1 MTLQFGGLATGLDT
15 GSIIEKLM
23 ELERQPVNRLENDKT
38 WLNNRLKAFT
48 ELDSK
53 LKSFGEAV
61 STLGKNDTLLQRA
74 ARLSSNDCCT
84 ATVSSS
90 AQAGAGYRIEVVA
103 LAQVQKSVAD
113 GVASRTENSFGT
125 GSLTLTVGGESQS
138 IEISAENNSLQGIM
152 QAINSAELGVT
163 AAIIN
168 DGTDTP
174 FRLVLTGNDVGR
186 DFSLTSSL
194 SGGTDSL
201 TIGSPVQEATRA
213 HIRVDGIDIFSD
225 SNTVSE
231 AIPGVT
237 LDLFQAEP
245 GKITDLSVSVDRE
258 SIKQTIEAFA
268 KGYNEVIKFITAQ
281 STRSEGKGGILS
293 GDSGV
298 STIKRRLQTMLTTPF
313 ANSGVFS
320 TLSELGF
327 ETQKD
332 GTLKVNDKR
341 LSEAVDNNLDSV
353 VKLLAGDGG
362 EDGMAKRMREYV
374 DSITSA
380 STGLL
385 KGRKDSID
393 SNIKKIDNRID
404 SMEMRLEKRQKML
417 ETQFRSMETL
427 VNGLNAQSSYLTQ
440 QMSMLTN
447 MMSGGKK

>member
-1 MTLQFGGLATGLDT
+1 MTIQFGGLATGLDT
-15 GSIIEKLM
+15 GTIIEKLM
-23 ELERQPVNRLENDKT
+23 ELERQPVKRLENDKT

-48 ELDSK
+48 DLDTR
-53 LKSFGEAV
+53 LKSLGEAV
-61 STLGKNDTLLQRA
+61 NKLRKADTLLQRSVK
-74 ARLSSNDCCT
+74 LSSDDCCA

-90 AQAGAGYRIEVVA
+90 AQAGASYRVEVVA

-113 GVASRTENSFGT
+113 GVASRTEHSFGT
-125 GSLTLTVGGESQS
+125 GSLTLTVGGESQN
-138 IEISAENNSLQGIM
+138 IEITEENNSLQGIM
-152 QAINSAELGVT
+152 EAINSAELGVT

-174 FRLVLTGNDVGR
+174 FRLVLTGRDVDS

-201 TIGSPVQEATRA
+201 TIGSPVQEAARA
-213 HIRVDGIDIFSD
+213 HIRVDGIDIFSN

-237 LDLFQAEP
+237 LDLFRAEA

-258 SIKQTIEAFA
+258 SIKQSIESFA
-268 KGYNEVIKFITAQ
+268 KEYNEVIRFITTQ
-281 STRSEGKGGILS
+281 STRNEGKGGILS

-341 LSEAVDNNLDSV
+341 LSEAVDNNLDSM
-353 VKLLAGDGG
+353 VKLLVGDGG
-362 EDGMAKRMREYV
+362 EEGMAGRVREYV
-374 DSITSA
+374 DSMTSS
-380 STGLL
+380 STGML
-385 KGRKDSID
+385 KGRKDSIN
-393 SNIKKIDNRID
+393 SNIRKIDSRIE
-404 SMEMRLEKRQKML
+404 SMEMRLEKRQKIL
-417 ETQFRSMETL
+417 ESQFKSMETL

-440 QMSMLTN
+440 QMNMLSN
-447 MMSGGKK
+447 MMNGGKK